1 MISSNKIGFHRILV
15 ARRAIF
21 NATLAYLC
29 LTRYGGLSYSERIM
43 IRAGVGQSQRQA
55 TGEAVKEAA
64 GQALAS
70 AGTPRAD
77 LALIFFTSDHAGHP
91 RELVS
96 SVIRAVGT
104 DCVFGCSGGGVLT
117 GEAEIEGNCGVAV
130 LVIAGEE
137 IVGRPFIF
145 EPLRGN
151 EENLG
156 NSFGDFLAKTQD
168 ESSLMILL
176 PDTYNG
182 NPQPLL
188 SAMSARAGFHPVIGA
203 GATENGAAGATFQLC
218 GDRIASNTVAGAYL
232 SGEFK
237 VHIDITQGC
246 QPISDPM
253 TITKAEGNLIY
264 EIDDRP
270 AIEVF
275 AKLLKGPLAE
285 DLRRALMVL
294 FVGLPSNREENS
306 VASGK
311 YLVRNIVG
319 LDAEK
324 GILGVSEYVG
334 AGESMVF
341 AMRDGPRAREDL
353 DQMLHRQIGRLNG
366 RRPGFGMYFNCCARG
381 NSLYGIPGIDS
392 AYIRQ
397 ALGDFP
403 LIGMFGGY
411 ELAPLGRANH
421 LFAYTGVLALLTEKD
436 NGSSVQGSKVQ

>member
-1 MISSNKIGFHRILV
+1 
-15 ARRAIF
+15 
-21 NATLAYLC
+21 
-29 LTRYGGLSYSERIM
+29 M
-43 IRAGVGQSQRQA
+43 IRAGVGQSQAQA
-55 TGEAVKEAA
+55 TVEAVKEAA
-64 GQALAS
+64 GQALAG
-70 AGTPRAD
+70 AGVARAD
-77 LALIFFTSDHAGHP
+77 LAMMFFTADHAARP
-91 RELVS
+91 RELTS
-96 SVIRAVGT
+96 SLITSVGT
-104 DCVFGCSGGGVLT
+104 DCVVGCSGAGVLT
-117 GEAEIEGNCGVAV
+117 GEGEIEGGGGVAV
-130 LVIAGEE
+130 LVVAAEE
-137 IVGRPFIF
+137 IVGRPFLF

-156 NSFGDFLAKTQD
+156 NSFGEFLAKSDD
-168 ESSLMILL
+168 ENSLMILL

-188 SAMSARAGFHPVIGA
+188 SAMASKAGFHPVVGA
-203 GATENGAAGATFQLC
+203 GTTENGAAGETFQLC
-218 GDRIASNTVAGAYL
+218 ADKVASNSIAGAYL
-232 SGEFK
+232 SGDFDL
-237 VHIDITQGC
+237 HIDITQGC
-246 QPISDPM
+246 QPISAPM

-285 DLRRALMVL
+285 DLRRALMIL

-306 VASGK
+306 VAAGK

-319 LDAEK
+319 LDGEK
-324 GILGVSEYVG
+324 GILGVADYVSE
-334 AGESMVF
+334 GESMIF
-341 AMRDGPRAREDL
+341 AMRDGQRAREDL
-353 DQMLHRQIGRLNG
+353 DQMLRRQIDKLNG
-366 RRPGFGMYFNCCARG
+366 RKPGFGMYFNCCARG

-421 LFAYTGVLALLTEKD
+421 LFAYTGVLALLTEKE
-436 NGSSVQGSKVQ
+436 